1 MFTDQHQK
9 VTTAHLERDAFLYV
23 RQSSLRQVFENTE
36 STKRQYAL
44 RDRAVS
50 LGWPMERIHVIDS
63 DQGLSGASAQARDG
77 FQHLMSELANGH
89 AGIVLGLE
97 VSRLARNNADWHRLL
112 EVAALTATLICDE
125 DGVYDPAHFND
136 RLLLGLKGT
145 MSEAELH
152 VLKARLQ
159 GGIRNKA
166 RRGELE
172 MPLPIGLVYHP
183 DGSVVLDPDQ
193 QIRAAVQLLFETFRQ
208 CASASA
214 TVRRFRREG
223 WLFPCRI
230 RRGIGK
236 GDLHWVAVEHWRIVD
251 ILHNPRYAG
260 AFAYGRTR
268 QVYRVGRKHHSVQ
281 VKREDWQVLIRDAH
295 PGYID
300 WDEFERNQITLR
312 QNVAAFVSSARGTVP
327 REGVGLLQG
336 RVVCG
341 ICGARMRVRYQ
352 EVGGKIEPYYMCMED
367 AVRRAGKACQSIRGR
382 AIDQAISELLLE
394 SVVPAAIDVAL
405 AVEDEISG
413 RIEQASAQRA
423 KQLARARY
431 DAELARRRY
440 LTVDPANRLVADAL
454 ESAWNERLREL
465 DSLTQEHDRQQQA
478 DQKLLGDDARARIR
492 ALAENFPQVW
502 NDERIAPIE
511 RKRIV
516 ALLIEDVTLVKAD
529 RITINVRFRGGR
541 TMSLQV
547 DKPKP
552 IALVRKTLPEV
563 IKKVDAL
570 LETCTDR
577 QVAEQLN
584 ELGYK
589 NWKGQSFTHKKVI
602 AIRNAYRLKSRFAR
616 LRACGMLTA
625 SELAAQLG
633 VCSASIYHW
642 GQDGILRE
650 HRYGNEHRCLYE
662 PLGNV
667 VLVKGKGGRYGSVP
681 PTFIVT
687 PSAKQGAI

>member
-1 MFTDQHQK
+1 MSTDQYQK
-9 VTTAHLERDAFLYV
+9 VTASHLARDAFLYV
-23 RQSSLRQVFENTE
+23 RQSTLRQVFENTE

-63 DQGLSGASAQARDG
+63 DLGLSGASAQARDG

-172 MPLPIGLVYHP
+172 VPLPIGLTYHP
-183 DGSVVLDPDQ
+183 DGSVILDPDQ
-193 QIRAAVQLLFETFRQ
+193 QIRAAMQLLFETFRQ

-214 TVRRFRREG
+214 TVKRFRREG

-236 GDLHWVAVEHWRIVD
+236 GDLHWVAMEHSRTVA

-268 QVYRVGRKHHSVQ
+268 QVYRAGHTHHAVQ
-281 VKREDWQVLIRDAH
+281 LKREDWLVLIRDAH

-300 WDEFERNQITLR
+300 WDEFERNQITLK
-312 QNVAAFVSSARGTVP
+312 QNVAAFVASTRGNVP

-336 RVVCG
+336 RVICG

-352 EVGGKIEPYYMCMED
+352 GVAGKLEPYYVCTEEV
-367 AVRRAGKACQSIRGR
+367 VRRAGKTCQSVRGPR
-382 AIDQAISELLLE
+382 
-394 SVVPAAIDVAL
+394 
-405 AVEDEISG
+405 
-413 RIEQASAQRA
+413 
-423 KQLARARY
+423 
-431 DAELARRRY
+431 
-440 LTVDPANRLVADAL
+440 
-454 ESAWNERLREL
+454 
-465 DSLTQEHDRQQQA
+465 H
-478 DQKLLGDDARARIR
+478 
-492 ALAENFPQVW
+492 
-502 NDERIAPIE
+502 
-511 RKRIV
+511 
-516 ALLIEDVTLVKAD
+516 
-529 RITINVRFRGGR
+529 
-541 TMSLQV
+541 
-547 DKPKP
+547 
-552 IALVRKTLPEV
+552 
-563 IKKVDAL
+563 
-570 LETCTDR
+570 
-577 QVAEQLN
+577 
-584 ELGYK
+584 
-589 NWKGQSFTHKKVI
+589 
-602 AIRNAYRLKSRFAR
+602 
-616 LRACGMLTA
+616 
-625 SELAAQLG
+625 
-633 VCSASIYHW
+633 
-642 GQDGILRE
+642 
-650 HRYGNEHRCLYE
+650 
-662 PLGNV
+662 
-667 VLVKGKGGRYGSVP
+667 
-681 PTFIVT
+681 
-687 PSAKQGAI
+687 

>member
-1 MFTDQHQK
+1 MSTDQYQK
-9 VTTAHLERDAFLYV
+9 VTASHLARDAFVYV
-23 RQSSLRQVFENTE
+23 RQSTPRQVFENIE

-50 LGWPMERIHVIDS
+50 LGWPIERIHVIDN

-77 FQHLMSELANGH
+77 FQHLMSELANAH

-112 EVAALTATLICDE
+112 EVAALTATLICDG

-172 MPLPIGLVYHP
+172 VPLPIGLVYHP
-183 DGSVVLDPDQ
+183 DGSVVLDPDE

-208 CASASA
+208 CVSA
-214 TVRRFRREG
+214 TQTVKRFGRES
-223 WLFPCRI
+223 WLFPRRI

-236 GDLHWVAVEHWRIVD
+236 GDVLWGQLNHSRVIQ

-268 QVYRVGRKHHSVQ
+268 QVYRVGRKHHAVQ

-295 PGYID
+295 AGYID
-300 WDEFERNQITLR
+300 WEEFERNQATLK
-312 QNVAAFVSSARGTVP
+312 QNLTGFGREARGSMP
-327 REGVGLLQG
+327 REGPGMLQG
-336 RVVCG
+336 RVICG
-341 ICGARMRVRYQ
+341 LCGARMRVRYQ
-352 EVGGKIEPYYMCMED
+352 EFCGKLQPYYVCTEES
-367 AVRRAGKACQSIRGR
+367 VRRAGKVCQSLRGR
-382 AIDQAISELLLE
+382 SIDEAISALLLQT
-394 SVVPAAIDVAL
+394 VAPAAIDVAL
-405 AVEDEISG
+405 AVEDEIAG

-440 LTVDPANRLVADAL
+440 LSVDPANRLVADAL
-454 ESAWNERLREL
+454 EADWNERLREL
-465 DSLTQEHDRQQQA
+465 DSRTQEHDRQQQA
-478 DQKLLGDDARARIR
+478 DQKLLDDDARARIR

-502 NDERIAPIE
+502 NDERIPSIE

-529 RITINVRFRGGR
+529 RITIHVRFRGGR
-541 TMSLQV
+541 TTSLQI
-547 DKPKP
+547 DKPRP
-552 IALVRKTLPEV
+552 IALIRKTLPEV
-563 IKKVDAL
+563 VNKVDEL

-577 QVAEQLN
+577 QVAERLN
-584 ELGYK
+584 ELGYT
-589 NWKGQSFTHKKVI
+589 NWKGESFTHKKVI
-602 AIRNAYRLKSRFAR
+602 VIRTAYHLKNRFER
-616 LRACGMLTA
+616 LRARGMLSA
-625 SELAAQLG
+625 NELAEQLG
-633 VCSASIYHW
+633 ISATTIYTW
-642 GQDGILRE
+642 GREAIVHE
-650 HRYGNEHRCLYE
+650 HRYGNGHRCLYE
-662 PLGNV
+662 PLGEV
-667 VLVKGKGGRYGSVP
+667 TLVKGCGGRYGGKP
-681 PTFIVT
+681 PQFIT
-687 PSAKQGAI
+687 AQSTTQGAI